1 MELFN
6 DIYNY
11 FRLLTVVDIVFLMA
25 IITLL
30 ILLVTLVYFIKI
42 NKDVFEEQKVEEKN
56 SDLVEEI
63 NAIIETAALENVSEV
78 EEYNDEKEA
87 VLNLQDLTEKLAA
100 NKGNEEINCDKYEQE
115 QEAKAIISY
124 EELLNKK
131 NKYAINYEKEEILDD
146 LIVKKVNL
154 QDLVNVNEEIA
165 VEDEIRVISYQKE
178 EDFLKA
184 LKELNSLLNW
194 GILCIFILKHLDVK

>member
-11 FRLLTVVDIVFLMA
+11 FRLLTVVDIVFLVA

-63 NAIIETAALENVSEV
+63 NTIIENATIENISEV

-87 VLNLQDLTEKLAA
+87 VLNLQDLTEKLAS
-100 NKGNEEINCDKYEQE
+100 NKG
-115 QEAKAIISY
+115 
-124 EELLNKK
+124 
-131 NKYAINYEKEEILDD
+131 
-146 LIVKKVNL
+146 V
-154 QDLVNVNEEIA
+154 LVP
-165 VEDEIRVISYQKE
+165 RSVI
-178 EDFLKA
+178 
-184 LKELNSLLNW
+184 
-194 GILCIFILKHLDVK
+194 C

>member
-56 SDLVEEI
+56 SDLAEEI
-63 NAIIETAALENVSEV
+63 NAIIETAALENISEA

-184 LKELNSLLNW
+184 LKELNSLLN
-194 GILCIFILKHLDVK
+194 